1 MKSRT
6 KILLTVLL
14 ATCFTMMVAA
24 PAMAL
29 AKADYSGFGK
39 GDDVLQF
46 GDALAGNRLPA
57 GGALIGDDF
66 RLSGGSSGNAEP
78 DDLNCPGEDGD
89 DSGIVASF
97 PPDDVND
104 GQDDPNNPG
113 DSEGNEPPK
122 IIENNEPRQPVTT
135 TTPQTPPPPSTSVE
149 SGKLPNTGTQLIL
162 AGAVG
167 LVIILVAYGA
177 RRAVTRR
184 VR

>member
-6 KILLTVLL
+6 KILLTILL
-14 ATCFTMMVAA
+14 ATCFTMMIAA

-46 GDALAGNRLPA
+46 GDALTGNRLPA

-66 RLSGGSSGNAEP
+66 RLGGGSSGNAEP

-104 GQDDPNNPG
+104 GQDNPNNPG
-113 DSEGNEPPK
+113 GSEENEPPK
-122 IIENNEPRQPVTT
+122 IIENNEPGQPVTT
-135 TTPQTPPPPSTSVE
+135 TTPQTPPPSTSVE